1 MRKKIKAILQI
12 EGFLFLQ
19 DPEVTR
25 GCQVGGRESENKD
38 SLQF

>member
-25 GCQVGGRESENKD
+25 GCQVGRQGIRK
-38 SLQF
+38 QG